1 MTFSPRSWVVGETV
15 TAAML
20 NSEIR
25 DQLNS
30 MFDTWTPYTP
40 SWTGTTTNPALG
52 NGSLTGQYIKIG
64 RTCTATVILT
74 MGSTTTYGSGN
85 YLFSLPFTAAS
96 ATVSYLG
103 VARLGAARIWL
114 GHVVVSSGSNLVT
127 VTFDSAI
134 ADTRGTNWTGTV
146 PDTLAATHT
155 FRFSLTYQT
164 ST

>member
-1 MTFSPRSWVVGETV
+1 MTFSPRTWLVGETV
-15 TAAML
+15 TAALL
-20 NSEIR
+20 NAEIR

-30 MFDTWTPYTP
+30 MFSAWTPYTP
-40 SWTGTTTNPALG
+40 AWTAATTNPVLG

-85 YLFSLPFTAAS
+85 YSFSLPFQAAA

-103 VARLGAARIWL
+103 TARLGAARIWL
-114 GHVVVSSGSNLVT
+114 GHVVVSSGGTVVT
-127 VTFDSAI
+127 VTFDTSPT
-134 ADTRGTNWTGTV
+134 DTRGTNWTGAI
-146 PDTLAATHT
+146 PEALAATHT

-164 ST
+164 AT

>member
-1 MTFSPRSWVVGETV
+1 MTFTPRTWAVGETV

-20 NSEIR
+20 NAEIR

-30 MFDTWTPYTP
+30 MFDAWTPYTP
-40 SWTGTTTNPALG
+40 SWTASTTNPVLG
-52 NGSLTGQYIKIG
+52 NGVLAGQYIKWG

-85 YLFSLPFTAAS
+85 YLFTLPFSAAA

-103 VARLGAARIWL
+103 VARLGTSRIWL
-114 GHVVVSSGSNLVT
+114 GHVVVASGSNLVT
-127 VTFDSAI
+127 VTFDTNAT
-134 ADTRGTNWTGTV
+134 DTRGTNWTGTV
-146 PDTLAATHT
+146 PDPLAATNT

>member
-1 MTFSPRSWVVGETV
+1 MTFSPKSWVVGETV

-20 NSEIR
+20 NAEIR
-25 DQLNS
+25 DQFNS
-30 MFDTWTPYTP
+30 MFDAWTPYTP
-40 SWTGTTTNPALG
+40 SWTASTTNPVLG
-52 NGSLTGQYIKIG
+52 NGTLAGQYIKWG
-64 RTCTATVILT
+64 RTCTASVILT

-85 YLFSLPFTAAS
+85 YTFTLPFTAAA

-114 GHVVVSSGSNLVT
+114 GHAVVSSGSNLAT
-127 VTFDSAI
+127 ITFDSAI

-146 PDTLAATHT
+146 PETLAATHT
-155 FRFSLTYQT
+155 FRFSMTYQT